1 MAKDLTI
8 GKPWKVIAQFS
19 LPVIGGNL
27 FQLFYTL
34 ADTIIV
40 GKTLGAS
47 ALAAVG
53 ATATI
58 VYFELCF
65 IQGFTGG
72 FGILLGQ
79 AFGERSKKRMEES
92 ISASWILS
100 TFFTILL
107 TVLLCLL
114 VHPILSLLNTP
125 DDIYDRA
132 YTYLFI
138 IFLGSGAT
146 IFYNMISNTLR
157 ALGDSK
163 TPLYFL
169 IFSSILNVIL
179 DIVFIVPF
187 QMDVAGAAWATVIS
201 QLLSAVLCIVYS
213 GKKFEVLKFRKE
225 IWIFQKDPIIRHM
238 KIGCLMGFQMSVM
251 CIGQLAMQAAV
262 NRIGTNAIAGYTAA
276 TKVDQ
281 LAVLV
286 DNAVGIAIANY
297 VAQNYGARQGK
308 RIRVGV
314 TSCFIM
320 LSVLNLVMGAILLL
334 GKDWVVPLFVDHPTA
349 EIIQYSNQYLW
360 VVVPF
365 YLLLGALM
373 VYRTAIQSMGN
384 AWAPFGACMIE
395 LVARVFCAMFLS
407 LYFGYKAICF
417 STPFAWITA
426 LILLIPVYF
435 IGESKKIRMLK

>member
-213 GKKFEVLKFRKE
+213 SKKFEVLKFRKE